1 MTFDVQKPTKITGLT
16 LWTYKPNVPSD
27 NINRPIPTYYIR
39 VEGQFPANIDYNE
52 GQIAIDVANE
62 PVVLSTRFIGSPVS
76 YFEDGIL
83 YQYIQIDSEITGL
96 TGINP
101 SSQFNIYIRPITLTT
116 GGSSAWHRQNQNF
129 ITLFRSHCIWSSN

>member
-1 MTFDVQKPTKITGLT
+1 MFLVTISIT
-16 LWTYKPNVPSD
+16 NS
-27 NINRPIPTYYIR
+27 TYYIR
-39 VEGQFPANIDYNE
+39 VEGQFPANNDYNE

-101 SSQFNIYIRPITLTT
+101 SSQFNIYIRPIT
-116 GGSSAWHRQNQNF
+116 
-129 ITLFRSHCIWSSN
+129 